1 MSSTGTSPRA
11 QLIEELRDY
20 CEQIENIKED
30 AQELTAPLTDPQFNW
45 RPAAAK
51 WSISECL
58 AHLNAVNGADLSDLR
73 AEITRARQSGLTSN
87 GPFRYG
93 FLSRKFI
100 AYTEPPPKLRVPA
113 PKQYLPQPNLSKD
126 AVVPDFLSIHDT
138 LLELIRDSNGLD
150 LARVKVSTPISKAI
164 KFSLGQR
171 FGLLTA
177 HDRRHLWQAWQV
189 RKNPGFPV

>member
-1 MSSTGTSPRA
+1 MSSTGTSPQS

-20 CEQIENIKED
+20 CEQIESIKED
-30 AQELTAPLTDPQFNW
+30 AQEISAPLTDPQFNW
-45 RPAAAK
+45 RPAAGK

-58 AHLNAVNGADLSDLR
+58 AHLNAVNGIDLPELR
-73 AEITRARQSGLTSN
+73 AEIVRARQNGVTGS

-100 AYTEPPPKLRVPA
+100 AYMEPPPKLRVPA
-113 PKQYLPQPNLSKD
+113 PKQYRPQPNLSKD
-126 AVVPDFLSIHDT
+126 KVVPEFLSIHDI
-138 LLELIRDSNGLD
+138 LIQLIRDANGLD
-150 LARVKVSTPISKAI
+150 LARVKVPSPMSKAI

-171 FGLLTA
+171 FALLTA